1 MTNQH
6 YESEFRLPLF
16 PLNTVLFPGCSLPLQ
31 IFEQRYL
38 RLVKESLRD
47 NTGFAVVLIESGSEV
62 GDAPQV
68 FSVGN
73 YVTIIDWETLD
84 NGLLGITITAEHK
97 VLIDHAG
104 VQHDGLLTAA
114 IQEIPNEASDP
125 RLLRDYTD
133 LSDTLEQLMAH
144 PLHRDQRVDYNNS
157 FDVLNTLSYL
167 LPVTRRN
174 KQQLLETHD
183 QLEMAELLRSAI
195 LQLQSRGRPH
205 E

>member
-1 MTNQH
+1 MTDYD
-6 YESEFRLPLF
+6 YESEYRLPLF

-73 YVTIIDWETLD
+73 YVAITDWETLD

-97 VLIDHAG
+97 VLIDHAS

-133 LSDTLEQLMAH
+133 LTDTLEQLLAH
-144 PLHRDQRVDYNNS
+144 TLYRDQRVDYNNS

-195 LQLQSRGRPH
+195 LQLQTRGRPH

>member
-1 MTNQH
+1 MTNQQ

-16 PLNTVLFPGCSLPLQ
+16 PLNTVLFPGCTLPLQ

-38 RLVKESLRD
+38 RLVKDSLRD

-73 YVTIIDWETLD
+73 YVRITDWEQLD

-114 IQEIPNEASDP
+114 IQEVPNEPSDP

-133 LSDTLEQLMAH
+133 LSDTLEQLLMH
-144 PLHRDQRVDYNNS
+144 PLHQHQQVDYDNS
-157 FDVLNTLSYL
+157 FDILNKLAYL
-167 LPVTRRN
+167 LPVTQRN
-174 KQQLLETHD
+174 KQQLLETPD

-195 LQLQSRGRPH
+195 LQLQSRGQSH